1 MHKVNIWKINELLVM
16 RCLTFTLSM
25 LLVTS
30 SALAITPWQD
40 DKDTTKKGQ
49 TTYKDLPLKAE
60 RTLKFNTKEG
70 TWISIDI
77 SPDGKTIAFDMM
89 GDLYTM
95 PFSGGKATRITDGM
109 AYDTHPRY
117 SPDGKSIVFTSDRS
131 GSDNAWIMDLES
143 EETTQITKGSNEWVQ
158 SAEWSPDGQY
168 VVVSRGRRNFKLFMY
183 HKDGGG
189 GFQLIKNPAGLKT
202 VEPAFSADGRFIY
215 YSQRNGAWN
224 YNAQLPQYQIAV
236 YDRENGQNATIT
248 SRYGSAFS
256 PTLSPD
262 GKWLLYGSR
271 YEDETGLVLRN
282 LKTGDENWLAYPV
295 QRDEQESI
303 APLGVLPAMS
313 FTPDSKQIVASW
325 GGKLYRIPVS
335 GGNAVEIPLDVD
347 VELEMGPRLKFEYPI
362 SDDKDMVVTQIRD
375 GVPSPDGTKLAFTSL
390 NRLYVMNIPDG
401 EPKRLTT
408 MNITEAQPSWSP
420 GGKSV
425 AFVTWSDKDGGSI
438 YKVNVDGRPRP
449 VKLTKESAIYGTP
462 AWNKNGKIVFTKGS
476 AQNLKDAAGPGA
488 PRSAED
494 LAWISA
500 DGGDINFIMKTRGK
514 GSPHFVKGDERIYL
528 SGFQGLSSVRWDG
541 TDEKRI
547 ISITGISTYGSNP
560 ADNHDGIDMIDPWTK
575 DAMTPSSLH
584 EGDGWRENNPP
595 SRAAAIYMAPEG
607 DKAMALINNDVYV
620 VTVPK
625 LGQTPTISVSNP
637 KSAQFPSWKLT
648 EIGGQFP
655 AWSGDANKVHW
666 SIGNA
671 HFIYDL
677 AESKAHADS
686 VKVAKKAEEKAEKA
700 KSKEQKEKEKKEKEE
715 KEKNM
720 TDEEKVAEKK
730 KKEDKNYQPVEFRI
744 EIRVE
749 KDIPEGSVLL
759 KGARI
764 ITMNGDQVIEN
775 GDILI
780 ENARIKAVG
789 SSGSLSVPRRTK
801 VIDVSGK
808 TIIPGMV
815 DTHAHMWPAWGLHKS
830 QVWVYAANLAY
841 GVTATRDPQ
850 TATTDV
856 LTYSDM
862 VETGQILGPRVYS
875 TGPGVGFWAYNLKS
889 LDHTKKVLKQ
899 YSEYYNTKTI
909 KMYLVGNRKH
919 RQWVIEA
926 AKEQKLMPTTE
937 GGLDFKLNM
946 TQLID
951 GYPGHEHSFPI
962 APLYKDVIH
971 SVAESKMAYTSTLLV
986 SYGGPWAENYYYSR
1000 ENPYHDKKLSLFTPY
1015 AELAQKS
1022 RRRPGWFMDEE
1033 HVFKKH
1039 AVGVND
1045 IVKAGGIAGVGS
1057 HGQLQGLGFH
1067 WELWSVASGGM
1078 SNMDALRTATILGA
1092 TALGLEG
1099 DIGSI
1104 EEGKL
1109 ADLVILS
1116 GNPLDNIRN
1125 TNTITHVMKN
1135 GRLYNGSTLD
1145 EEYPRK
1151 KKAGPFYWHSEK
1163 PVNLPGMNK
1172 K

>member
-1 MHKVNIWKINELLVM
+1 MQEVYTRKTGNMLVK
-16 RCLTFTLSM
+16 RVFSLALSM
-25 LLVTS
+25 MLVTT
-30 SALAITPWQD
+30 SAMSLTYWQD
-40 DKDTTKKGQ
+40 EDKNTTQKGQ

-70 TWISIDI
+70 TWISVDI
-77 SPDGKTIAFDMM
+77 SPDGSTIAFDMM

-131 GSDNAWIMDLES
+131 GSDNAWILKLES
-143 EETTQITKGSNEWVQ
+143 KETTQITKGNNEWVQ
-158 SAEWSPDGQY
+158 SAEWSPDGEY
-168 VVVSRGRRNFKLFMY
+168 VVVSKGRRNHKLFMY

-189 GFQLIKNPAGLKT
+189 GFQLIKSPAGLKT
-202 VEPAFSADGRFIY
+202 VEPAFSADGRYIY
-215 YSQRNGAWN
+215 YAQRNGAWN
-224 YNAQLPQYQIAV
+224 YNAQLPQYQIAM

-262 GKWLLYGSR
+262 GQWLVYGSR

-282 LKTGDENWLAYPV
+282 LKSGDEKWLAYPV

-313 FTPDSKQIVASW
+313 FTPDSKQLVASW

-335 GGNAVEIPLDVD
+335 GGNSVEIPLDVD

-375 GVPSPDGTKLAFTSL
+375 GVPSPDGSKLAFTSL
-390 NRLYVMNIPDG
+390 NRLYVMDIPNG
-401 EPKRLTT
+401 NPKRLTS
-408 MNITEAQPSWSP
+408 MDLTEAQPTWSP
-420 GGKSV
+420 DGNSV

-438 YKVNVDGRPRP
+438 YKVNIDGRPRP
-449 VKLTKESAIYGTP
+449 VKLTTESAIYGTP

-476 AQNLKDAAGPGA
+476 AQNLKDAFGPGA
-488 PRSAED
+488 ARAAED

-514 GSPHFVKGDERIYL
+514 GNPHFIKGDDRIYL

-541 TDEKRI
+541 TDEKRVI
-547 ISITGISTYGSNP
+547 AITGISTYGSNP
-560 ADNHDGIDMIDPWTK
+560 ADNHDHLDMIDPWNEQSQGQT
-575 DAMTPSSLH
+575 SLQ
-584 EGDGWRENNPP
+584 EGEGWRENNPP

-637 KSAQFPSWKLT
+637 KGAQFPSWKLT

-655 AWSGDANKVHW
+655 AWSADASKVHW

-677 AESKAHADS
+677 GESKAYVDS
-686 VKVAKKAEEKAEKA
+686 VKTAKKAQEEAEKA
-700 KSKEQKEKEKKEKEE
+700 KSKEQKEKEKAEKEE

-720 TDEEKVAEKK
+720 TDEEKAAEKK
-730 KKEDKNYQPVEFRI
+730 KKEDEGYKPVEFRI
-744 EIRVE
+744 EMTVE
-749 KDIPEGSVLL
+749 KDIPEGKVLL

-764 ITMNGDQVIEN
+764 ITMNGDEVIEN

-789 SSGSLSVPRRTK
+789 ASGSLTVPRRTE

-815 DTHAHMWPAWGLHKS
+815 DTHAHMWPAWGLHKN

-856 LTYSDM
+856 LTYADM

-889 LDHTKKVLKQ
+889 LEHTKRVLKQ
-899 YSEYYNTKTI
+899 YSDYYNTKTI

-971 SVAESKMAYTSTLLV
+971 TVAESKMAYTPTLLV

-1000 ENPYHDKKLSLFTPY
+1000 ENPYHDKKLAYFTPY
-1015 AELAQKS
+1015 GELAQKS

-1039 AVGVND
+1039 AEGVKS
-1045 IVKAGGIAGVGS
+1045 VVEAGGISGVGS

-1067 WELWSVASGGM
+1067 WELWSMASGGI
-1078 SNMDALRTATILGA
+1078 SNLDALKTATILGA
-1092 TALGLEG
+1092 TAIGLEG
-1099 DIGSI
+1099 DLGSI
-1104 EEGKL
+1104 EAGKL

-1135 GRLYNGSTLD
+1135 GRLYNANTLD
-1145 EEYPRK
+1145 EEYPKK
-1151 KKAGPFYWHSEK
+1151 KKAGPFYWHTEK
-1163 PVNLPGMNK
+1163 PQGLPGMK